1 MFVTNPLSIVWV
13 SCSTSSSAADL
24 LQECRRSCV
33 VSACLPSSVPATIA
47 AGAAT
52 VVIFDYGD
60 PAAADLHLPQW
71 VKRHHPSLPILMLTD
86 THSADLAAW
95 AMRVRV
101 WDYLVKPVPLR
112 ELKTNLQQLAN
123 LPSRRAP
130 GALEVLRQ
138 ATMLPIAYR
147 DAERHGD
154 KTVLQCIVDGIR
166 RDCTTGLS
174 VAQLAQSS
182 GMSRFSFSRSFRSNF
197 GISYRDFM
205 MRQRLEKACK
215 MLELPGSSVTG
226 AALAAGFT
234 DASYFAR
241 VFRRHML
248 KSPTEYAQAAT
259 RSQDHRL
266 KNPTSKDI

>member
-1 MFVTNPLSIVWV
+1 VTNPLSIVWI

-24 LQECRRSCV
+24 LQEFRRSCV
-33 VSACLPSSVPATIA
+33 VSACLPSRAPATIA
-47 AGAAT
+47 AAAPT
-52 VVIFDYGD
+52 VAIFDYGD
-60 PAAADLHLPQW
+60 PVAADLHLPQW

-95 AMRVRV
+95 AMRARV
-101 WDYLVKPVPLR
+101 WNYLVKPVPLR

-123 LPSRRAP
+123 LPSRREP
-130 GALEVLRQ
+130 GALEVLRP
-138 ATMLPIAYR
+138 ATILPIPYR
-147 DAERHGD
+147 DADRHGD
-154 KTVLQCIVDGIR
+154 KTVLQCVVEGIR
-166 RDCTTGLS
+166 RDRTAGPS
-174 VAQLAQSS
+174 VAQLARSS
-182 GMSRFSFSRSFRSNF
+182 GMSRFRFSRSFRSNF

>member
-1 MFVTNPLSIVWV
+1 VTNPLSIVWI

-33 VSACLPSSVPATIA
+33 VSVCLPSRALATIA
-47 AGAAT
+47 AAAAT

-60 PAAADLHLPQW
+60 PAGADLHLPQW

-95 AMRVRV
+95 AMRARV
-101 WDYLVKPVPLR
+101 WNYLVKPVPLR

-123 LPSRRAP
+123 LPSRRGP
-130 GALEVLRQ
+130 GALEVLPG
-138 ATMLPIAYR
+138 TILPIAYR
-147 DAERHGD
+147 DADRHGD
-154 KTVLQCIVDGIR
+154 KTVLQCVVEGIR

-197 GISYRDFM
+197 GISYRDFI

-248 KSPTEYAQAAT
+248 KSPTEYVQAAT

>member
-1 MFVTNPLSIVWV
+1 VTNPLSIVWI
-13 SCSTSSSAADL
+13 SCSTGNSATDL
-24 LQECRRSCV
+24 LQECRRACV
-33 VSACLPSSVPATIA
+33 VSMCVPSRAIATIA
-47 AGAAT
+47 AGAPT
-52 VVIFDYGD
+52 VAIFDYGD
-60 PAAADLHLPQW
+60 PVAADLHLPQW

-95 AMRVRV
+95 AMRARV
-101 WDYLVKPVPLR
+101 WNYLVKPVPLR

-123 LPSRRAP
+123 LPSRCEP
-130 GALEVLRQ
+130 GAREVLRP
-138 ATMLPIAYR
+138 ATILPIAHR
-147 DAERHGD
+147 DADRHGD
-154 KTVLQCIVDGIR
+154 KTVLQCVVDGIR

-174 VAQLAQSS
+174 VAQLARSS

-248 KSPTEYAQAAT
+248 KSPKEYAQAAT
-259 RSQDHRL
+259 RSPDHRL
-266 KNPTSKDI
+266 ENPTAKDI

>member
-1 MFVTNPLSIVWV
+1 VTNPLSVVWI
-13 SCSTSSSAADL
+13 SCSTSTSATDL
-24 LQECRRSCV
+24 LQECRRACV
-33 VSACLPSSVPATIA
+33 VSMCLPSRAIATIA
-47 AGAAT
+47 AGAPT
-52 VVIFDYGD
+52 VAIFDYGD
-60 PAAADLHLPQW
+60 PVAADLHLPQW

-95 AMRVRV
+95 AMRARV
-101 WDYLVKPVPLR
+101 WNYLVKPVPLR

-123 LPSRRAP
+123 LPS
-130 GALEVLRQ
+130 LREPP
-138 ATMLPIAYR
+138 PIAYR
-147 DAERHGD
+147 DADRHGD
-154 KTVLQCIVDGIR
+154 KTVLQCVVEGIR
-166 RDCTTGLS
+166 RDGTTGLS
-174 VAQLAQSS
+174 VAQLARSS

-248 KSPTEYAQAAT
+248 KSPKEYAQAAT

-266 KNPTSKDI
+266 KTPAAKDI

>member
-1 MFVTNPLSIVWV
+1 VTNSLSIVWI

-33 VSACLPSSVPATIA
+33 VSVCLPSRAPATLA
-47 AGAAT
+47 AGTAT
-52 VVIFDYGD
+52 MVIFDYGD

-95 AMRVRV
+95 AMRARV
-101 WDYLVKPVPLR
+101 WNYLVKPVPLR

-123 LPSRRAP
+123 LPSRREPP
-130 GALEVLRQ
+130 GDLEVVLP
-138 ATMLPIAYR
+138 ATILPIAYR
-147 DAERHGD
+147 DADRHGD
-154 KTVLQCIVDGIR
+154 KTVLQCVVEGIR

-197 GISYRDFM
+197 GISYRDFI

-266 KNPTSKDI
+266 KNSTSKDI

>member
-1 MFVTNPLSIVWV
+1 MTNPLSIVWI
-13 SCSTSSSAADL
+13 SCSTSTSATDL
-24 LQECRRSCV
+24 LQECRRACV
-33 VSACLPSSVPATIA
+33 VSMCLPSRAIATIA
-47 AGAAT
+47 AGAPT
-52 VVIFDYGD
+52 VAIFDYGD
-60 PAAADLHLPQW
+60 PVAADLHLPQW

-95 AMRVRV
+95 AMRARV
-101 WDYLVKPVPLR
+101 WNYLVKPVPLR

-123 LPSRRAP
+123 LPS
-130 GALEVLRQ
+130 LREP
-138 ATMLPIAYR
+138 LPIAYR
-147 DAERHGD
+147 DADRHGD
-154 KTVLQCIVDGIR
+154 KIVLQCVVEGIR
-166 RDCTTGLS
+166 RDGTTGLS
-174 VAQLAQSS
+174 VAQLARSS

-248 KSPTEYAQAAT
+248 KSPKEYAQAAT
-259 RSQDHRL
+259 RPQDHRL
-266 KNPTSKDI
+266 KNPAAKDI